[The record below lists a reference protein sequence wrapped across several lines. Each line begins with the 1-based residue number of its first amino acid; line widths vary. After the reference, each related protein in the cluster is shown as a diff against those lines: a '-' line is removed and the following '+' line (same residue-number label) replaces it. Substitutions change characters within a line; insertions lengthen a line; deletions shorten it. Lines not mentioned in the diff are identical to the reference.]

1 MLLLALSSYS
11 FSCQNSLY
19 ILTIVYVITQ
29 KVQILDCS
37 GPTTSVTV
45 LYLWQRD
52 FNVQPL
58 NMFLTPLA
66 ISTSMCALSSERR
79 CICGYK
85 KVYFHPL
92 KTIFYISL
100 SILIVFFLRF
110 EGWQLFVRLL
120 RFVKRVKLKQID
132 LLVPVT

>member
-1 MLLLALSSYS
+1 M
-11 FSCQNSLY
+11 
-19 ILTIVYVITQ
+19 
-29 KVQILDCS
+29 ILDCS

-85 KVYFHPL
+85 K
-92 KTIFYISL
+92 
-100 SILIVFFLRF
+100 
-110 EGWQLFVRLL
+110 
-120 RFVKRVKLKQID
+120 
-132 LLVPVT
+132 